1 MIFDNSNIN
10 VSNKMDILLWFLSP
24 NHVFFKVFYPQYIKY
39 SDISKSHLDQ
49 DNKVWL
55 YSSCQVKL
63 MIFKYIINE
72 VFSSIK
78 ILILWSFFNIHFWVY
93 WEMEL
98 ENKFVLIKFVNSVS
112 IPNPWSKSLGIQLN
126 TYSEVPGMGSF
137 TLL

>member
-10 VSNKMDILLWFLSP
+10 VSNTMDILLWFLSP

-126 TYSEVPGMGSF
+126 TYSEVLGMGDF

>member
-10 VSNKMDILLWFLSP
+10 VSNTMDILLWFLSP
-24 NHVFFKVFYPQYIKY
+24 NHVFFNVFYPQYIKY

-112 IPNPWSKSLGIQLN
+112 IPNPWSKSVGIQLN
-126 TYSEVPGMGSF
+126 TYSEVPGMGDF

>member
-1 MIFDNSNIN
+1 
-10 VSNKMDILLWFLSP
+10 MDILLWFLSP
-24 NHVFFKVFYPQYIKY
+24 NHVFLKVFYPQYIKY